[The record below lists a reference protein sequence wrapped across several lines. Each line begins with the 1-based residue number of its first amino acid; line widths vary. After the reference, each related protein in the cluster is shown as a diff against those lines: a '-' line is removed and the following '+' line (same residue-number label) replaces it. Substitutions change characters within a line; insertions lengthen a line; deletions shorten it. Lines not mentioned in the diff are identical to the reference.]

1 MTKQNTFF
9 VFDFSIFLSISI
21 SIVKKLSKN
30 QDPDSDLNDSGFLWI
45 QTWPKKIWN
54 RSDLDPP
61 QPRPAVS
68 FMIKWFIN
76 VQNKHIHYSMP
87 CTVYCLPVEGS
98 AELVSHSSPVAQRR
112 TAPPWPTVTR
122 PAWPPVAVRPA
133 GAWAHRG
140 STRRPDPQRERGWA
154 AEGMRRRWPPCRPLA
169 GTRTYRN
176 MGLLKSS
183 KSKKCKSKAAI
194 S

>member
-1 MTKQNTFF
+1 
-9 VFDFSIFLSISI
+9 
-21 SIVKKLSKN
+21 
-30 QDPDSDLNDSGFLWI
+30 
-45 QTWPKKIWN
+45 
-54 RSDLDPP
+54 
-61 QPRPAVS
+61 
-68 FMIKWFIN
+68 
-76 VQNKHIHYSMP
+76 MP

-183 KSKKCKSKAAI
+183 KSKNVKVKPQFLKGKISAEIKCYVQFYPLTSGPFNKDLKI
-194 S
+194 